1 MRRWLVPALTCLGI
15 VACGSTHSTRRSVIH
30 RATPAPTAVAGGCGT
45 TAVRRGGIPAWTKP
59 AFADSG
65 GSEGFDVP
73 YSVAD
78 HGNAVA
84 VLFAHPLR
92 AGHPSNPFNKVL
104 WIMRLPRHGSPL
116 TIRATPVS
124 GGGRTVHATFPAD
137 SEPGEI
143 YPSYVNVP
151 RAGCWHVTLRWA
163 HHTDSIDLR
172 YQA

>member
-1 MRRWLVPALTCLGI
+1 MRRYLAYALTGLGI
-15 VACGSTHSTRRSVIH
+15 AACGSQHSAAHVTVH
-30 RATPAPTAVAGGCGT
+30 HVTPTPTAIAGGCGT
-45 TAVRRGGIPAWTKP
+45 TAVRRGGMPAWTKP
-59 AFADSG
+59 AFADSSG
-65 GSEGFDVP
+65 GYASAIP

-92 AGHPSNPFNKVL
+92 AGHPRHTVNKVL
-104 WIMRLPRHGSPL
+104 WIMRLPRRGSPL
-116 TIRATPVS
+116 TVS
-124 GGGRTVHATFPAD
+124 AKPLTGGGGSVRASFPAD

-151 RAGCWHVTLRWA
+151 RAGCWHVTLTWA

>member
-1 MRRWLVPALTCLGI
+1 M
-15 VACGSTHSTRRSVIH
+15 
-30 RATPAPTAVAGGCGT
+30 TAGCGT
-45 TAVRRGGIPAWTKP
+45 SVVKHGGIPAWTKP

-65 GSEGFDVP
+65 GNKSYDGP

-84 VLFAHPLR
+84 VLFAQPLR
-92 AGHPSNPFNKVL
+92 AGHPSDPINKVL
-104 WIMRLPRHGSPL
+104 WIMRQPRNGSVL
-116 TIRATPVS
+116 RITATPAS
-124 GGGRTVHATFPAD
+124 GSGPTVHSSFPAN
-137 SEPGEI
+137 SSPGEI
-143 YPSYVNVP
+143 YPSSVNVP